1 MKSVF
6 EVFAE
11 IDGADLFVVDQ
22 VVRLA
27 GGEDGTVADD
37 VGSVADAEG
46 FTYVVVGNEYA
57 DAARFEEVDDFL
69 DVDDGDGVNA
79 GEGFVQEDEARLHG
93 EYAGDFDASAF
104 AAG

>member
-1 MKSVF
+1 M
-6 EVFAE
+6 
-11 IDGADLFVVDQ
+11 FVVDQ

-27 GGEDGTVADD
+27 GGENGAVADD

-46 FTYVVVGNEYA
+46 FAYVVVGNEYA

-104 AAG
+104 AAR